1 MKERKE
7 RKWSQLTREEKLSS
21 VLYPNLIRDPKR
33 EAEMRSIAK
42 GEGKRAPASSPLL
55 SDRERG
61 SVSPMGGQAK
71 DKR

>member
-1 MKERKE
+1 MKE

-21 VLYPNLIRDPKR
+21 VLYPDLIRDPKR

-55 SDRERG
+55 SDADRG
-61 SVSPMGGQAK
+61 AVSPLGGTAREN
-71 DKR
+71 KR